1 MQALGSSPA
10 SRPPR
15 RASHPAGPFPRCFH
29 PQDPRVLGPRGR
41 SVLLPDPSR
50 VWTSHP
56 CACPGGRKFRH
67 SPRETH
73 GGGPIPSEAQDS
85 SIHGMKESMADQDS
99 SRRCRGDRG
108 SWRSLNACPL
118 GSHPLNKDC
127 KYLWK
132 CGSCRAGETQVG
144 PVWRRGVSKLQ
155 STGQVFSELEIWTT
169 QNLPHQMEGLV
180 AILVEAVL
188 VWAGK
193 ESPGTAFQKAVG

>member
-1 MQALGSSPA
+1 MDKSSLCR
-10 SRPPR
+10 SRRKEVPSQPQGDPR
-15 RASHPAGPFPRCFH
+15 RGPHP
-29 PQDPRVLGPRGR
+29 LRG
-41 SVLLPDPSR
+41 SGLLNSR
-50 VWTSHP
+50 HEGVHGR
-56 CACPGGRKFRH
+56 PGLLT
-67 SPRETH
+67 EV
-73 GGGPIPSEAQDS
+73 
-85 SIHGMKESMADQDS
+85 
-99 SRRCRGDRG
+99 RGDRG

-132 CGSCRAGETQVG
+132 CCGCRAGETQVG